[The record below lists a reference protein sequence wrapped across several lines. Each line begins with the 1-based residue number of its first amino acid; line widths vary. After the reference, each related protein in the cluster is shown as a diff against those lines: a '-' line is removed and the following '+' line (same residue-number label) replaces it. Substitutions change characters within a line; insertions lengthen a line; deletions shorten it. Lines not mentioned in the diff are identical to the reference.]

1 MLPYRL
7 VILNNIQYKIH
18 MTEDMYVTHISSI
31 SYNLD
36 IKEVKDV
43 NLYKLILAKF
53 NNDQW

>member
-53 NNDQW
+53 NNDQ